1 MANYFGIDFGTT
13 NSAVVAIAAID
24 GKRVGDA
31 QKIGEDERHPLP
43 SFVAINKETGEVKT
57 GLSAKRSISDSD
69 EYHVF
74 SSIKTVID
82 EDRSWEIAGRIW
94 TPVDIAAELFK
105 ALKENVYE
113 KTAGVMN
120 MDEVVVAVP
129 VGFSPKKKSNVRR
142 AAKMVGIKVSMFISE
157 PTSAYCSRLEQMKKY
172 KNVAVFD
179 WGGGTLDIAVLRIER
194 NMISELATAGM
205 ALAGN
210 DIDRKIAEKICLKV
224 ARKTDQDFSF
234 DDLEPE
240 FKLRLLDLCEQAK
253 CNLSDEDVAS
263 ISIARL
269 DKYGRALEKLD
280 YDYFALLIENE
291 VEQAVDCLLTALS
304 EAGMNRESID
314 CIICEGGS
322 SRLRPLQTKLLEY
335 FDREKLLFPRTAMWD
350 IGSGA
355 AEIAFLPGSY
365 ALNSPIGI
373 IQSNNCFYPL
383 LNVGQRVPTE
393 EKVVKFGVV
402 EETDEARFVLSDGES
417 TDSQTFI
424 EYFPVKLRGFSDE
437 VLTVSCYIDADMVFR
452 MKVRSNRMP
461 DNVFRVWTYSNL
473 KVSYAIDPPDPKEKV
488 IRGDKRYDEQ

>member
-24 GKRVGDA
+24 GKKVGDA
-31 QKIGEDERHPLP
+31 QKIGEDDRHPLP
-43 SFVAINKETGEVKT
+43 SFVAINKVTGDVVT
-57 GLSAKRSISDSD
+57 GLAAKKTISQSD

-82 EDRSWEIAGRIW
+82 EDKSWEIAGKTW

-105 ALKENVYE
+105 ALKHNVYE
-113 KTAGVMN
+113 KTAGVMD
-120 MDEVVVAVP
+120 MKEAVVAVP
-129 VGFSPKKKSNVRR
+129 IGFSPKKKSNVRR
-142 AAKMVGIKVSMFISE
+142 AAKEAGIKVSMFISE
-157 PTSAYCSRLEQMKKY
+157 PTSAYCSRLDQMKKY

-179 WGGGTLDIAVLRIER
+179 WGGGTLDVAVLRIED
-194 NMISELATAGM
+194 NMINELATAGM
-205 ALAGN
+205 TLAGN
-210 DIDRKIAEKICLKV
+210 DIDKKIAEKICLKV
-224 ARKTDQDFSF
+224 ARKTNQDFSF
-234 DDLEPE
+234 DDLAPE

-253 CNLSDEDVAS
+253 CNLADEDVAS

-280 YDYFALLIENE
+280 YDFFALLIENE
-291 VEQAVDCLLTALS
+291 VDQAVDCLLTALS
-304 EAGMNRESID
+304 EAGMNRESVD

-322 SRLRPLQTKLLEY
+322 SRLRPLQARLLEY
-335 FDREKLLFPRTAMWD
+335 FDRDKLLFPRTAMWD

-355 AEIAFLPGSY
+355 AEIAYRPGCY
-365 ALNSPIGI
+365 TLNSPIGI
-373 IQSNNCFYPL
+373 IQSNNRFYPL
-383 LNVGQRVPTE
+383 LKIGQRVPTE

-402 EETDEARFVLSDGES
+402 ESTEEARFVLSDGE
-417 TDSQTFI
+417 TEDSQTFI

-461 DNVFRVWTYSNL
+461 DDVFRVWTYANL
-473 KVSYAIDPPDPKEKV
+473 KVSYEIDPPSPKEK
-488 IRGDKRYDEQ
+488 IFSEEDDE

>member
-43 SFVAINKETGEVKT
+43 SFVAINKTTGDVRT
-57 GLSAKRSISDSD
+57 GLAAKKTISQSD

-82 EDRSWEIAGRIW
+82 EDKSWEIAGKTW

-105 ALKENVYE
+105 ALKHNVYD
-113 KTAGVMN
+113 KTGGVMN
-120 MDEVVVAVP
+120 MEEAVVAVP
-129 VGFSPKKKSNVRR
+129 IGFSPKKKNNVRR
-142 AAKMVGIKVSMFISE
+142 AAKEAGIKVSMFISE
-157 PTSAYCSRLEQMKKY
+157 PTSAYCSRLDQMKKY

-179 WGGGTLDIAVLRIER
+179 WGGGTLDVAVLRIEG

-205 ALAGN
+205 TLAGN
-210 DIDRKIAEKICLKV
+210 DIDKKIAEKICLKV
-224 ARKTDQDFSF
+224 ARKTNQDFSF
-234 DDLEPE
+234 DDLSPS
-240 FKLRLLDLCEQAK
+240 FQLRLLDLCEQAK
-253 CNLSDEDVAS
+253 CNLADEDVAS
-263 ISIARL
+263 ISMARL

-280 YDYFALLIENE
+280 YDFFALLIENE
-291 VEQAVDCLLTALS
+291 VDKAVDCLLTALS
-304 EAGMNRESID
+304 DAGMNRESVD

-322 SRLRPLQTKLLEY
+322 SRLRPLQAKLLEY
-335 FDREKLLFPRTAMWD
+335 FDRDKLLFPRTAMWD

-355 AEIAFLPGSY
+355 SEIAFRPGCY
-365 ALNSPIGI
+365 TLNSPIGI
-373 IQSNNCFYPL
+373 IQSNNRFYPL
-383 LNVGQRVPTE
+383 LKIGQRVPTE
-393 EKVVKFGVV
+393 EKVVKFGVI
-402 EETDEARFVLSDGES
+402 ESTDEARFVLSDGENA
-417 TDSQTFI
+417 DSQTFT

-461 DNVFRVWTYSNL
+461 DDVFRVWTYANL
-473 KVSYAIDPPDPKEKV
+473 KVSYEIDPPNPEE
-488 IRGDKRYDEQ
+488 RH